1 MVKEDAL
8 FSTSDSLIRDDMIN
22 GKFQGFLALSREY
35 RLSLSEK
42 MLMEEKRRL
51 RETEKERWPQEEEK
65 ERRLQEEEK
74 RKPAFLVETNGLR
87 CKRCTATRNNS
98 VAQSFAEVA
107 YCGSCLVELVNLEMK
122 CLPDSRQ
129 ARL

>member
-1 MVKEDAL
+1 
-8 FSTSDSLIRDDMIN
+8 MIN
-22 GKFQGFLALSREY
+22 GQFQGFLALSRED

-42 MLMEEKRRL
+42 MLMEEKRGL
-51 RETEKERWPQEEEK
+51 RETEKERW
-65 ERRLQEEEK
+65 LQEEEK
-74 RKPAFLVETNGLR
+74 RKPAFLVETNDLR

-122 CLPDSRQ
+122 CLPNSRQ

>member
-1 MVKEDAL
+1 
-8 FSTSDSLIRDDMIN
+8 MIN
-22 GKFQGFLALSREY
+22 GQFQGFLALSRED

-51 RETEKERWPQEEEK
+51 RETEKERW
-65 ERRLQEEEK
+65 LQEEEK
-74 RKPAFLVETNGLR
+74 RKLAFLVETNDLR

-107 YCGSCLVELVNLEMK
+107 YCGSCLVELVNLETK